1 MVGFGKRDWGVR
13 KSEVGFLFLFY
24 ISLNCF
30 FEKEERLEEDK
41 IEKRGL
47 EMCCVVV
54 KMDFY
59 LFV

>member
-1 MVGFGKRDWGVR
+1 MVGLGKRDWGVR
-13 KSEVGFLFLFY
+13 KSEVGFLFSFY

-30 FEKEERLEEDK
+30 PEKEERSEEDK
-41 IEKRGL
+41 IEKRGS
-47 EMCCVVV
+47 EMCCVAV